1 MSAAAYGRFLR
12 KKATLAVPQAK
23 RKAEAPRWDLFPW
36 QHLLVERALSRGRSA
51 LFADTGTGKTRME
64 LAWATAVP
72 AKPVLILA
80 PLAVSKQI
88 VREASEVGAEASYSP
103 GGEPEGYITVSNYE
117 RLHRF
122 DPSDFGAIVLDESSI
137 LKSFDGRT
145 RRELTDFASL
155 LPYRLC
161 ATATPAPN
169 DYLELGQHSEFL
181 SVLSA
186 KEMMALY
193 FTQDG
198 NSTQKWRLKNHAV
211 VDFWRWVASWAMA
224 MRRPADVGFPEG
236 DALYE
241 LPPLTVHAVEVEA
254 ENDHAMGTLFRDEA
268 RTLGERRKARAET
281 RDERVKAAAALVGKE
296 PSEQWLLWCDLNSES
311 EQLARLI
318 PGAVE
323 VKGADSQEHK
333 ESALLGFADGDV
345 RVLVSKPS
353 ICGHGMNWQ
362 RCARMVFVGLSDSFE
377 RYYQA
382 VRRCWRFG
390 QKRPVEVYIVTADVE
405 GAVVRNIESK
415 QRRAEQMTQELLQAM
430 SDRTLEHL
438 AKGVYESD
446 DAQGDGWRLMLGDC
460 IERLGEVEDDS
471 VGLTVFSPPFPSMYV
486 YTDQARD
493 MGNVE
498 SVEQMI
504 EHFGY
509 LVPELLRVTMPGRSV
524 AIHLA
529 QAQTRKRDGE
539 EIGLRDFRGATIAAM
554 EAGGWTY
561 YGEVCIDKD
570 PQVKAIRTKDRGLL
584 FKTLAKDSA
593 NMRMAQADYLLQ
605 FRKPGENP
613 QPIAAGISERY
624 GNTDGWITPE
634 EWIEWAAPVWYRAG
648 EGYPGGIRETDVLNV
663 SAARD
668 ERDERHLC
676 PLQLGVIE
684 RAVKL
689 WSAPGDLVLSPFAGV
704 GSEGVVAIGL
714 NRRYVG
720 VELKRSYW
728 QTAVRNLEA
737 TVSGAAQMALAPAE
751 PPAKPAR
758 KRTRK
763 RAVATA
769 Q

>member
-1 MSAAAYGRFLR
+1 MSYDEFLLG
-12 KKATLAVPQAK
+12 KTALAPPVAAK
-23 RKAEAPRWDLFPW
+23 RVRAPRWDLFDW
-36 QHLLVERALSRGRSA
+36 QHLLVERALERGRSA

-64 LAWATAVP
+64 LAWATAIP
-72 AKPVLILA
+72 TKAVLMLA
-80 PLAVSKQI
+80 PLAVAKQI
-88 VREASEVGAEASYSP
+88 VREAAEVGADAAYSP
-103 GGEPEGYITVSNYE
+103 DGGVTAPITVSNYE
-117 RLHRF
+117 RLHHF
-122 DPSDFGAIVLDESSI
+122 DPAHFGAIVLDESSI
-137 LKSFDGRT
+137 LKSMDGKT
-145 RRELTDFASL
+145 RRELTGFACR

-169 DYLELGQHSEFL
+169 DYIELGQHAEFL

-198 NSTQKWRLKNHAV
+198 NSTQKWRMKRHAEQ
-211 VDFWRWVASWAMA
+211 DFWRWVASWAMA
-224 MRRPADVGFPEG
+224 MRRPSDVGFPDG

-241 LPPLTVHAVEVEA
+241 LPLLNVHQVEVEA
-254 ENDHAMGTLFRDEA
+254 SHDHAVGTLFRDEA
-268 RTLGERRKARAET
+268 RTLAERRKARQDT
-281 RDERVKAAAALVGKE
+281 RDERVRAAAELVAKE
-296 PSEQWLLWCDLNSES
+296 PGEQWLLWCDLNSES
-311 EQLARLI
+311 EALAALI

-323 VKGADSQEHK
+323 VTGADSPEHK
-333 ESALLGFADGDV
+333 ETALLGFADGDV

-353 ICGHGMNWQ
+353 IAGFGMNWQ

-390 QKRPVEVYIVTADVE
+390 QTRPVEVYIVTADVE

-415 QRRAEQMTQELLQAM
+415 QRRAEQMADELIRAM
-430 SDRTLEHL
+430 SERTLEHV
-438 AKGVYESD
+438 AKGTYESD
-446 DAQGDGWRLMLGDC
+446 EAEGDGWRLMLGDC
-460 IERLGEVEDDS
+460 VERLAEVEDET

-504 EHFGY
+504 EHFGF
-509 LVPELLRVTMPGRSV
+509 LVPALLRVTMPGRSV
-524 AIHLA
+524 CIHLA

-554 EAGGWTY
+554 EAGGFTY

-593 NMRMAQADYLLQ
+593 HMRMAQADYLLQ
-605 FRKPGENP
+605 FRKPGENTA
-613 QPIAAGISERY
+613 PIAAGLSERY
-624 GNTDGWITPE
+624 GNEDGWITPE

-648 EGYPGGIRETDVLNV
+648 PDYPGGIRETDVLNV

-676 PLQLGVIE
+676 PLQLGVVE

-704 GSEGVVAIGL
+704 GSEGVTAVRLG
-714 NRRYVG
+714 RRFVG

-728 QTAVRNLEA
+728 ETARRNIADARASMPTLFDSIELTEA
-737 TVSGAAQMALAPAE
+737 A
-751 PPAKPAR
+751 
-758 KRTRK
+758 
-763 RAVATA
+763 
-769 Q
+769 